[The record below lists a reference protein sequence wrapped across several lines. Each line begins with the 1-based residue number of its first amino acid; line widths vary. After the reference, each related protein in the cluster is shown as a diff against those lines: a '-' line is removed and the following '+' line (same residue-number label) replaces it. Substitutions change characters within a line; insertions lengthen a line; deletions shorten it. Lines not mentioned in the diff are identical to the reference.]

1 MPITPTDR
9 RRSVVVLVF
18 DGVRLLDVTG
28 PLEVFDVARSMGA
41 SYDVTVCS
49 PDGADVTTSGGLR
62 LGGAPPGPR
71 GGGADATTSGGRR
84 RGAPRPAAEVGRV
97 DTLVVP
103 GGEVLV
109 DTGPPAGLLDSI
121 RLLATG

>member
-1 MPITPTDR
+1 MPMPRADR
-9 RRSVVVLVF
+9 RRAVVVLVF

-41 SYDVTVCS
+41 PYDVTVCS
-49 PDGADVTTSGGLR
+49 PDGTDVTTSGGLR
-62 LGGAPPGPR
+62 LGVTSRARSVGP
-71 GGGADATTSGGRR
+71 
-84 RGAPRPAAEVGRV
+84 V

-109 DTGPPAGLLDSI
+109 EVGPPAGLPVAI
-121 RLLATG
+121 RQLATGARRVTSICTGSFALG